1 MSFCDW
7 GSTGREAFRAVNAM
21 MAEANTELTA
31 HGMAL
36 AGDSW
41 RSYQEALRT
50 RSTLR
55 TTIRPSYNQQ
65 PVRSRSDNPVTT
77 KTCGRRVPG
86 APFLCGIQLQLVPQ
100 CELTPKAFANYSPAD
115 GA

>member
-1 MSFCDW
+1 MLFTPTVNTFSVW
-7 GSTGREAFRAVNAM
+7 GSRYREAIRAVNAL

-31 HGMAL
+31 HGTAL

-50 RSTLR
+50 RSTKR

-77 KTCGRRVPG
+77 KTCG
-86 APFLCGIQLQLVPQ
+86 APSSWR
-100 CELTPKAFANYSPAD
+100 AFSLRYSNPTRASV
-115 GA
+115 